1 MNSWTKQTDHWRLAM
16 YDLDSLVPMAQKTSV
31 VHTFLRMASY
41 RHPQMKR
48 TMDPK
53 QTYVSTKL
61 YYYYRWNL
69 ASAFL
74 TCYTS
79 NKMYANVDMSMSES
93 HTTKDCSMDAE
104 HLYNVH
110 LSSICPLPLMGTWI
124 ASGALV
130 SIPIPSCHQLTLT
143 PVVISCSQ
151 EHHSYTCTHLL
162 GIHLCN
168 VTNNRVCRTDYL
180 EWWASLSKSI
190 W

>member
-1 MNSWTKQTDHWRLAM
+1 M
-16 YDLDSLVPMAQKTSV
+16 YDVDSLSPMAQKASV

-53 QTYVSTKL
+53 QTHISTKL
-61 YYYYRWNL
+61 LQLKSSFSFSWH
-69 ASAFL
+69 
-74 TCYTS
+74 CYTS
-79 NKMYANVDMSMSES
+79 NNMHANVGMSMSES

-110 LSSICPLPLMGTWI
+110 LSSICPLPLTGTWI
-124 ASGALV
+124 ASGAPV
-130 SIPIPSCHQLTLT
+130 SIPILSCHQLTLT
-143 PVVISCSQ
+143 TVVISCSQ

-162 GIHLCN
+162 SIHLCN